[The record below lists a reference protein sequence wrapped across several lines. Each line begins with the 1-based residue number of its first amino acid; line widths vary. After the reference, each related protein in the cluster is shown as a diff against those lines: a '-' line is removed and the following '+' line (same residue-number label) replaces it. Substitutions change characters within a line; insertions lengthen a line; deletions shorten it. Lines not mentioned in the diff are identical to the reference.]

1 MRKNM
6 RETNMSQHFLI
17 AALVLLVSPPTFA
30 DETLKWNPGVFLNS
44 SSEQI
49 TMLFGPPST
58 VKTERKFAEFVKD
71 KNSGCGNI
79 SVYGFSWLAGTAGD
93 LVLTGP
99 LGPASSVEMW
109 FENDRSFSVKWEYEG
124 NQHEDAMERWS
135 TSKEMPLQQGKKPSV
150 INLGIWKPKKDT
162 SVFVHCYSGGDS
174 RSCKGTITA
183 EYMFDNEK

>member
-1 MRKNM
+1 
-6 RETNMSQHFLI
+6 MSQRLLI
-17 AALVLLVSPPTFA
+17 TAIIVLASSPTFA
-30 DETLKWNPGVFLNS
+30 ADTLKWNPGVYLGS
-44 SSEQI
+44 SPEKI

-71 KNSGCGNI
+71 KNSGCGDI
-79 SVYGFSWLAGTAGD
+79 SVYGFSWSAGTAGD
-93 LVLTGP
+93 LILTGP

-109 FENDRSFSVKWEYEG
+109 FENDKSFSAQWEYEG
-124 NQHEDAMERWS
+124 ESQKAAMERWA
-135 TSKEMPLQQGKKPSV
+135 TSKEIPLQPGKKPSV

-174 RSCKGTITA
+174 RTCIGTITA